1 MEVNGRHNRSGLL
14 AMRCG
19 INFPWLQYKHLVYG
33 ELPSACEY
41 QTGIYWIDLFRD
53 ISYSLKYFR
62 KEGYSLSQ
70 YVQPYRSP
78 HVFAILDK
86 QDPKPF
92 IRRGIN
98 LIKRVL

>member
-14 AMRCG
+14 AVKCG
-19 INFPWLQYKHLVYG
+19 INFPWIQYKHLVCG
-33 ELPSACEY
+33 ELPPARDY
-41 QTGIYWIDLFRD
+41 RTGIYWIDIFRD

-70 YVQPYRSP
+70 YIQPYRSP
-78 HVFAILDK
+78 HVFAIWDK

-92 IRRGIN
+92 LRRGIN
-98 LIKRVL
+98 LAKRIL